1 MQVKTNLSIMKKTYL
16 LLILFVNLVIIPK
29 QIFAKEEPYFYE
41 IHKTPEKYTAENV
54 TARMVDGLGFRYFW
68 ASEGLRPED
77 LAYEPNDEARSTRF
91 TLEHIY
97 DLCNIIKQTTLKQE
111 YRPDKE
117 LSKYSFEELRN
128 KTLEN
133 LKIASKELKKE
144 EAKLSNTKMVFTRP
158 DGTKNPME
166 FWYLINGPISDAL
179 WHVGQVVSFRRSSGN
194 PFPKGVSVLQGTK
207 N

>member
-1 MQVKTNLSIMKKTYL
+1 MKKIIFLSL
-16 LLILFVNLVIIPK
+16 LFINLTISAQEK
-29 QIFAKEEPYFYE
+29 PYFYE
-41 IHKTPEKYTAENV
+41 IPKTPEKYTAENV
-54 TARMVDGLGFRYFW
+54 AARMVDGLGFRYFW

-97 DLCNIIKQTTLKQE
+97 DLCNIIKQTTLKQA

-133 LKIASKELKKE
+133 LKIASEALKKE
-144 EAKLSNTKMVFTRP
+144 DAKLENTQMVFTRS
-158 DGTKNPME
+158 DGTKNQME
-166 FWYLINGPISDAL
+166 FWYIINGPISDAL

-194 PFPKGVSVLQGTK
+194 PFPKGVNVLQGTK

>member
-1 MQVKTNLSIMKKTYL
+1 MKNTIFILSLFINLSIS
-16 LLILFVNLVIIPK
+16 K
-29 QIFAKEEPYFYE
+29 QIMGQEKPYFYE
-41 IHKTPEKYTAENV
+41 IPKTPEKYTAENV
-54 TARMVDGLGFRYFW
+54 AARMVDGLGFRYFW
-68 ASEGLRPED
+68 ASEGLRSED

-97 DLCNIIKQTTLKQE
+97 DLCDIIKYTALNKPIIADTE
-111 YRPDKE
+111 V
-117 LSKYSFEELRN
+117 SKYSFEDLRN

-133 LKIASKELKKE
+133 LKTASEALKK
-144 EAKLSNTKMVFTRP
+144 ADANLANTKMVFTRQ
-158 DGTKNPME
+158 DGSKRE
-166 FWYLINGPISDAL
+166 YDFWYLINGPISDAI